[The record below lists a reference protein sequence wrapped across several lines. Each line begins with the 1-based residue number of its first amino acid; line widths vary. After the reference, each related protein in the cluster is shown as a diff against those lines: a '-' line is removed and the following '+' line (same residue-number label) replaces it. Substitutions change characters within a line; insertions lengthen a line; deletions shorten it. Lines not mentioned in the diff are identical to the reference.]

1 MNIKQKLLQS
11 KKLNEFLVLNLGSLL
26 SAVGIYFFKFPN
38 NFSTGGVSGLAVV
51 LSPFFPNISAAS
63 LMFIMNM
70 GLLILG
76 FLFLGKSFGVKTAYT
91 SIAISAL
98 TWIFEKVYPMNSPFT
113 TEPLLELIIAMTLPA
128 LGAAILFNMDAST
141 GGTDV
146 IAMIMK
152 KYTSMNIGVSLFFS
166 DLVISISS
174 FFIFDIT
181 VGLFSIL
188 GLFIKSLAV
197 DSVIENINTCKFF
210 TIVTDQE
217 DAICSFIVDELH
229 RGATISHAQGAFT
242 HTQKHIIITALRR
255 PQAVKLNRFIKSVDP
270 HAFILITNTSEIIG
284 KGFRGF

>member
-1 MNIKQKLLQS
+1 MHIKQKLLQS
-11 KKLNEFLVLNLGSLL
+11 KKCNEFLILNLGSLL

-51 LSPFFPNISAAS
+51 LSPFLPNISAAS

-70 GLLILG
+70 ALLVLG

-98 TWIFEKVYPMNSPFT
+98 TWIFEKIYPMNSPFT

-152 KYTSMNIGVSLFFS
+152 KYTNMNIGVSLFYS

-174 FFIFDIT
+174 FFIFDMT

-188 GLFIKSLAV
+188 GLFIKSLAI
-197 DSVIENINTCKFF
+197 DSVIENINTCKYF
-210 TIVTDQE
+210 TIITDQE
-217 DAICSFIVDELH
+217 DSICSFIVNELH
-229 RGATISHAQGAFT
+229 RGATVAHAQGAFT
-242 HTQKHIIITALRR
+242 HAQKHIIITALRR